1 MFCMLF
7 SSAEICNCH
16 TGFAGKDCRV
26 NMTAGPDVVKRI
38 SDESFCD
45 KSISSCEHI
54 SIYGENFYDSANLLC
69 RIETA
74 NVSISI

>member
-7 SSAEICNCH
+7 SSAEICNCY

-26 NMTAGPDVVKRI
+26 NMTASPDVVKRI

-45 KSISSCEHI
+45 KSISSCGHI
-54 SIYGENFYDSANLLC
+54 SIYGENFYESANLLC